1 MLECG
6 MVKSNRTISLMGEIF
21 YDLRTQRNFRLTDFE
36 KVGLSKSSLSDFESG
51 KSILRFDKLDAALEL
66 MHIEVSEFEYF
77 FNNYHS
83 DYFVE
88 ICDEIE
94 DANYMQDTVKLKAIN
109 SEAGKYDNEQGNRM
123 IFLATQNLLY
133 GLTEREE
140 VEVTDLMFNIEV
152 WSYFELS
159 ILSFVVEHLNTR
171 LTLSLMKDFWKENL
185 HYLKVKKYWEKI
197 VQIVCRAAVKY
208 ISENKYS
215 IAQKLLED
223 VNIALI
229 PYKKDLFCRNM
240 SRFTLGLLLHQS
252 GKTVDGKAKMESSIR
267 LFDELG
273 LPEMKA
279 YYQKIFDESVKN

>member
-1 MLECG
+1 MRIIC
-6 MVKSNRTISLMGEIF
+6 K
-21 YDLRTQRNFRLTDFE
+21 
-36 KVGLSKSSLSDFESG
+36 
-51 KSILRFDKLDAALEL
+51 IL
-66 MHIEVSEFEYF
+66 
-77 FNNYHS
+77 
-83 DYFVE
+83 
-88 ICDEIE
+88 
-94 DANYMQDTVKLKAIN
+94 VKLKAIN

-185 HYLKVKKYWEKI
+185 HYLKVKKYREKI

-215 IAQKLLED
+215 IAQK
-223 VNIALI
+223 
-229 PYKKDLFCRNM
+229 
-240 SRFTLGLLLHQS
+240 TLG
-252 GKTVDGKAKMESSIR
+252 R
-267 LFDELG
+267 C
-273 LPEMKA
+273 
-279 YYQKIFDESVKN
+279 

>member
-1 MLECG
+1 

-140 VEVTDLMFNIEV
+140 VEVTDLMFNIE
-152 WSYFELS
+152 
-159 ILSFVVEHLNTR
+159 
-171 LTLSLMKDFWKENL
+171 
-185 HYLKVKKYWEKI
+185 
-197 VQIVCRAAVKY
+197 AAVKY

-223 VNIALI
+223 VNVALI
-229 PYKKDLFCRNM
+229 PYKKDLFCGNM

-252 GKTVDGKAKMESSIR
+252 GKTAEGKAKMESSIR

>member
-1 MLECG
+1 MRFL
-6 MVKSNRTISLMGEIF
+6 SLNI
-21 YDLRTQRNFRLTDFE
+21 
-36 KVGLSKSSLSDFESG
+36 
-51 KSILRFDKLDAALEL
+51 
-66 MHIEVSEFEYF
+66 F

-185 HYLKVKKYWEKI
+185 HYLKVKK
-197 VQIVCRAAVKY
+197 
-208 ISENKYS
+208 
-215 IAQKLLED
+215 
-223 VNIALI
+223 NIG
-229 PYKKDLFCRNM
+229 KKNCPNCLP
-240 SRFTLGLLLHQS
+240 
-252 GKTVDGKAKMESSIR
+252 SSC
-267 LFDELG
+267 
-273 LPEMKA
+273 KV
-279 YYQKIFDESVKN
+279 Y

>member
-1 MLECG
+1 

-21 YDLRTQRNFRLTDFE
+21 YDLRTQRNFRLTDFG

-109 SEAGKYDNEQGNRM
+109 NESRKYDNEQGNRM

-185 HYLKVKKYWEKI
+185 HYLKVKKYREKI

-208 ISENKYS
+208 ISENKFS

-229 PYKKDLFCRNM
+229 PYKKDLF
-240 SRFTLGLLLHQS
+240 
-252 GKTVDGKAKMESSIR
+252 
-267 LFDELG
+267 
-273 LPEMKA
+273 
-279 YYQKIFDESVKN
+279 